1 MDQVYKVA
9 PQLLKFLASLLG
21 WLPRIGKPLA
31 AFLSNP
37 PEWLILAIAIAIPIL
52 FVVAV
57 FPGIFAYTTLV
68 ERKALGRI
76 QNRIGPN
83 RVGRWGILQPIADG
97 VKLLTKEDI
106 VPRSADK
113 YVHFLAPVIAVIP
126 SVLLFSV
133 VPVGAGLVPVD
144 LNIGL
149 LFAFAISTAS
159 VLALFM
165 GGWASRNKFSLL
177 GAMRAV
183 AQVVSY
189 EVPMVLAAVAVV
201 MAAGSLST
209 LAIAK
214 AQSGGILNVS
224 HWFVFRPWGFVGFVL
239 FTIGAMAESAR
250 TPFDIPEAESEI
262 IAGYHTEY
270 SGFKFAL
277 FQLGEYLASI
287 AMAGITVT
295 MFLGGYNGPGSDFP
309 TIHLNLLIVT
319 IPVPVGV
326 LISMAWFFLK
336 LGGMIVVTI
345 WIRGTWP
352 RVRVDQLMSFAWK
365 VLLPMSIVNIIAVG
379 MWHYITIRPIAWVGT
394 TLWLVL
400 WFITLNKLAATEKVE
415 KREYRY
421 SS

>member
-1 MDQVYKVA
+1 MDQAYKVV
-9 PQLLKFLASLLG
+9 PQLLGLLAYLVG
-21 WLPRIGKPLA
+21 WLPWIGKGLA
-31 AFLSNP
+31 AFLRNP
-37 PEWLILAIAIAIPIL
+37 PEAFVMGIAMAIPIL

-106 VPRSADK
+106 VPRRADK
-113 YVHFLAPVIAVIP
+113 FVHFLAPVLAVIP
-126 SVLLFSV
+126 SVLLFAV
-133 VPVGAGLVPVD
+133 VPVGAGLVPVN
-144 LNIGL
+144 LNIGI
-149 LFAFAISTAS
+149 LFAFAVSTAS

-189 EVPMVLAAVAVV
+189 EIPMVLGALVVV
-201 MAAGSLST
+201 MATSSLST
-209 LAIAK
+209 LTIAK
-214 AQSGGILNVS
+214 AQSGGFLNITN
-224 HWFVFRPWGFVGFVL
+224 WFVFRPWGFVGFVL

-287 AMAGITVT
+287 AMGGITVT
-295 MFLGGYNGPGSDFP
+295 MFLGGYNGPGSGPSF
-309 TIHLNLLIVT
+309 L
-319 IPVPVGV
+319 GG
-326 LISMAWFFLK
+326 LISMFWFFSK
-336 LGGMIVVTI
+336 LAMMIVLNI

-352 RVRVDQLMSFAWK
+352 RVRVDQLMGFAWK
-365 VLLPMSIVNIIAVG
+365 ILLPMSIVNIIAVG
-379 MWHYITIRPIAWVGT
+379 FWHYLTIRPVAWIVT
-394 TLWLVL
+394 TLWLVV
-400 WFITLNKLAATEKVE
+400 WFSVLTKLAGSEKIAQ
-415 KREYRY
+415 RTYRY
-421 SS
+421 AS

>member
-1 MDQVYKVA
+1 LETVYQQLRTWFANA
-9 PQLLKFLASLLG
+9 PDSVLF
-21 WLPRIGKPLA
+21 WLSVI
-31 AFLSNP
+31 
-37 PEWLILAIAIAIPIL
+37 IPIL
-52 FVVAV
+52 FVLAV
-57 FPGIFAYTTLV
+57 YPGIFAYTTLV

-97 VKLLTKEDI
+97 VKLLIKEDI
-106 VPRSADK
+106 VPRRADQF
-113 YVHFLAPVIAVIP
+113 VHFLAPVIAVIP
-126 SVLLFSV
+126 AILLFSV

-144 LNIGL
+144 LNIGI
-149 LFAFAISTAS
+149 LFAFAVSTAS

-201 MAAGSLST
+201 MAVGSLST
-209 LAIAK
+209 LRIAR
-214 AQSGGILNVS
+214 AQSGGILNITN
-224 HWFVFRPWGFVGFVL
+224 WFVFRPWGFVGFVL

-277 FQLGEYLASI
+277 FQMGEYLASI

-295 MFLGGYNGPGSDFP
+295 MFLGGYNGPGSGFGW
-309 TIHLNLLIVT
+309 IG
-319 IPVPVGV
+319 GV
-326 LISMAWFFLK
+326 ISMFWFFIK
-336 LGGMIVVTI
+336 LGFMIALNI

-352 RVRVDQLMSFAWK
+352 RVRVDQLMGFAWK
-365 VLLPMSIVNIIAVG
+365 LLLPMSIVNIVAVG
-379 MWHYITIRPIAWVGT
+379 MWHYLTFRPLAWVAT

-400 WFITLNKLAATEKVE
+400 WFVSLSKLAATEGV
-415 KREYRY
+415 RPRTYRY
-421 SS
+421 AS

>member
-1 MDQVYKVA
+1 VETVY
-9 PQLLKFLASLLG
+9 QLIAG
-21 WLPRIGKPLA
+21 WFAGKPA
-31 AFLSNP
+31 WEP
-37 PEWLILAIAIAIPIL
+37 LAIAIAVPIL
-52 FVVAV
+52 FIIAV

-68 ERKALGRI
+68 ERKALGRV
-76 QNRIGPN
+76 QNRYGPN

-97 VKLLTKEDI
+97 VKVLLKEDI
-106 VPRSADK
+106 VPRNADK
-113 YVHFLAPVIAVIP
+113 FTHFLAPVMAVIP
-126 SVLLFSV
+126 SLLLFAI
-133 VPVGAGLVPVD
+133 VPVGIGIVPVN
-144 LNIGL
+144 LNIGI

-209 LAIAK
+209 LDIIK
-214 AQSGGILNVS
+214 AQANGVAQVGG
-224 HWFVFRPWGFVGFVL
+224 WFVFQPWGFVAFVL
-239 FTIGAMAESAR
+239 FLIGAMAESAR

-277 FQLGEYLASI
+277 FQMGEYLAAI

-295 MFLGGYNGPGSDFP
+295 MFLGGPLGPGCDLAYIGLP
-309 TIHLNLLIVT
+309 
-319 IPVPVGV
+319 
-326 LISMAWFFLK
+326 ISMFWFFSK
-336 LGGMIVVTI
+336 LALIILLNI

-352 RVRVDQLMSFAWK
+352 RVRVDRLMAFAWK
-365 VLLPMSIVNIIAVG
+365 ILLPMSILNIAVAG
-379 MWHYITIRPIAWVGT
+379 VVHYMTSPIWAWIVSAVILAVAFLLLVKLTSSDTIV
-394 TLWLVL
+394 
-400 WFITLNKLAATEKVE
+400 
-415 KREYRY
+415 KRTYRY
-421 SS
+421 ST

>member
-1 MDQVYKVA
+1 MLWV
-9 PQLLKFLASLLG
+9 S
-21 WLPRIGKPLA
+21 
-31 AFLSNP
+31 
-37 PEWLILAIAIAIPIL
+37 IAIPIL
-52 FVVAV
+52 FIVTV

-76 QNRIGPN
+76 QNRFGPN

-106 VPRSADK
+106 VPRRADK
-113 YVHFLAPVIAVIP
+113 FVHFLAPVIAVIP
-126 SVLLFSV
+126 SVLLFAV
-133 VPVGAGLVPVD
+133 VPIGVGLVPVD
-144 LNIGL
+144 LNIGI

-189 EVPMVLAAVAVV
+189 EVPMVLSAVAVV
-201 MAAGSLST
+201 MAVGSLST
-209 LAIAK
+209 VAIAK
-214 AQSGGILNVS
+214 AQSGGILNVT

-270 SGFKFAL
+270 SGLKFAL

-295 MFLGGYNGPGSDFP
+295 MFLGGYNGPGSGP
-309 TIHLNLLIVT
+309 GLLGGLV
-319 IPVPVGV
+319 
-326 LISMAWFFLK
+326 SMFWFFVK
-336 LGGMIVVTI
+336 LAVMILLTI

-352 RVRVDQLMSFAWK
+352 RVRVDQLMGFAWK
-365 VLLPMSIVNIIAVG
+365 LLLPMAIVNIVAVG
-379 MWHYITIRPIAWVGT
+379 FWHYIAIRPLAWVVT
-394 TLWLVL
+394 TLWLVI
-400 WFITLNKLAATEKVE
+400 WFMVLSRLAATEKIAP
-415 KREYRY
+415 RTYRY
-421 SS
+421 AS

>member
-1 MDQVYKVA
+1 VETIYK
-9 PQLLKFLASLLG
+9 LLQQRLAGTPDWVL
-21 WLPRIGKPLA
+21 
-31 AFLSNP
+31 
-37 PEWLILAIAIAIPIL
+37 LAIAIAVPIL
-52 FVVAV
+52 FILTVY
-57 FPGIFAYTTLV
+57 PLIFAYTTLV

-76 QNRIGPN
+76 QNRYGPN

-97 VKLLTKEDI
+97 LKLLTKEDI

-113 YVHFLAPVIAVIP
+113 FVHFLAPVIGVIP
-126 SVLLFSV
+126 SLLLFSV
-133 VPVGAGLVPVD
+133 VPIAPGLAPVD
-144 LNIGL
+144 LNIGI

-201 MAAGSLST
+201 MAAGTLST
-209 LAIAK
+209 IGIVE
-214 AQSGGILNVS
+214 AQRGC
-224 HWFVFRPWGFVGFVL
+224 WFVFTPWGFVGFVL

-277 FQLGEYLASI
+277 FQMGEYLATL

-295 MFLGGYNGPGSDFP
+295 MFLGGYRGPGSGPGVFGG
-309 TIHLNLLIVT
+309 LMSAFWFFAKLVMM
-319 IPVPVGV
+319 V
-326 LISMAWFFLK
+326 LI
-336 LGGMIVVTI
+336 II
-345 WIRGTWP
+345 WVRGTWP
-352 RVRVDQLMSFAWK
+352 RVRVDQLMAFAWK
-365 VLLPMSIVNIIAVG
+365 VLLPMSLVNIVAVG
-379 MWHYITIRPIAWVGT
+379 LWHFMAAKWLAWIVT
-394 TLWLVL
+394 AIWLAG
-400 WFITLNKLAATEKVE
+400 WFIVLSKISASEKIVQ
-415 KREYRY
+415 RQYRY
-421 SS
+421 AS

>member
-1 MDQVYKVA
+1 METVYQWAGRTFAKA
-9 PQLLKFLASLLG
+9 PDSVLLAL
-21 WLPRIGKPLA
+21 
-31 AFLSNP
+31 
-37 PEWLILAIAIAIPIL
+37 AIAIPIL
-52 FVVAV
+52 FILAV
-57 FPGIFAYTTLV
+57 FPGIFAYTTLI
-68 ERKALGRI
+68 ERKALGRV
-76 QNRIGPN
+76 QNRLGPN

-97 VKLLTKEDI
+97 VKLLIKEDI

-113 YVHFLAPVIAVIP
+113 VIHFLAPVIAVVP
-126 SVLLFSV
+126 ALLLFSV

-144 LNIGL
+144 LNIGI
-149 LFAFAISTAS
+149 LFAFAVSTAS

-201 MAAGSLST
+201 MAVGSLST
-209 LAIAK
+209 VAIAQ
-214 AQSGGILNVS
+214 AQSGGVLNVTN
-224 HWFVFRPWGFVGFVL
+224 WFVFRPWGFVGFVL

-277 FQLGEYLASI
+277 FQMGEYLASI

-295 MFLGGYNGPGSDFP
+295 MFLGGYNGPGSGPGLF
-309 TIHLNLLIVT
+309 
-319 IPVPVGV
+319 GV
-326 LISMAWFFLK
+326 LISMFWFFSK
-336 LGGMIVVTI
+336 LACMIALNI

-352 RVRVDQLMSFAWK
+352 RVRVDQLLTFAWK
-365 VLLPMSIVNIIAVG
+365 VLLPMSLINIVAAGI
-379 MWHYITIRPIAWVGT
+379 WHYMASKFLAWIVTAVILYIA
-394 TLWLVL
+394 
-400 WFITLNKLAATEKVE
+400 FIILSKLSSKERLE
-415 KREYRY
+415 KRVYRY
-421 SS
+421 AT

>member
-1 MDQVYKVA
+1 METVYQWAGRTFAKA
-9 PQLLKFLASLLG
+9 PDSVLLAL
-21 WLPRIGKPLA
+21 
-31 AFLSNP
+31 
-37 PEWLILAIAIAIPIL
+37 AIAIPIL
-52 FVVAV
+52 FILAV

-68 ERKALGRI
+68 ERKALGRV
-76 QNRIGPN
+76 QNRLGPN

-97 VKLLTKEDI
+97 VKLLIKEDI

-113 YVHFLAPVIAVIP
+113 VIHFLAPVIAVVP
-126 SVLLFSV
+126 ALLLFSV

-144 LNIGL
+144 LNIGI
-149 LFAFAISTAS
+149 LFAFAVSTAS

-201 MAAGSLST
+201 MAVGSLST
-209 LAIAK
+209 VAIAQ
-214 AQSGGILNVS
+214 AQSGGVLNVTN
-224 HWFVFRPWGFVGFVL
+224 WFVFRPWGFVGFVL

-277 FQLGEYLASI
+277 FQMGEYLASI

-295 MFLGGYNGPGSDFP
+295 MFLGGYNGPGSGLGLF
-309 TIHLNLLIVT
+309 
-319 IPVPVGV
+319 GV
-326 LISMAWFFLK
+326 LISMFWFFSK
-336 LGGMIVVTI
+336 LACMIALNI

-352 RVRVDQLMSFAWK
+352 RVRVDQLLTFAWK
-365 VLLPMSIVNIIAVG
+365 VLLPMSLINIVAAGI
-379 MWHYITIRPIAWVGT
+379 WHYMASKFLAWIVTAVILYIA
-394 TLWLVL
+394 
-400 WFITLNKLAATEKVE
+400 FIILSKLSSKERLE
-415 KREYRY
+415 KRVYRY
-421 SS
+421 AT